1 MSIDPA
7 ASFRILGGDQESAV
21 VLHVPHSATAIPG
34 QVRAGILLDDDALAA
49 ELRAMTDAD
58 TDRIADHAAQR
69 AHRAPWSFVNLLSR
83 LVIDPERFT
92 DPDREEMEEI
102 GMGAVYTAT
111 SALGVLRDP
120 DPHVRDDLL
129 AHYFHP
135 YAEALADLVDQRL
148 AAVGR
153 AVVLD
158 VHSYPRD
165 VLPYERHPH
174 DRRPQVCLG
183 FDPEHTP
190 EPLRAAAVEAFGAWE
205 LGVDEPFS
213 GTYVPTRH
221 YCDDLRVSSV
231 MVEIRRDQYLDAD
244 GAPVPAEV
252 ERLGTALAALV
263 DAVDGMPA

>member
-7 ASFRILGGDQESAV
+7 ASFRILGGDPASAV
-21 VLHVPHSATAIPG
+21 VLHVPHSATAIPAH
-34 QVRAGILLDDDALAA
+34 VRRGIVLDDDVLAA
-49 ELRAMTDAD
+49 ELRAMTDAA
-58 TDRIADHAAQR
+58 TDRIAAHAAER
-69 AHRAPWSFVNLLSR
+69 ARRAPWSFVNLLSR

-92 DPDREEMEEI
+92 DPDLEEMEEI

-111 SALGVLRDP
+111 SALGRLREP
-120 DPHVRDDLL
+120 DAAARDELL

-135 YAEALADLVDQRL
+135 YADALADLVDDRL
-148 AAVGR
+148 AAHGR

-183 FDPEHTP
+183 FDDAHTP
-190 EPLRAAAVEAFGAWE
+190 DALRAAAVKAFGAWE

-213 GTYVPTRH
+213 GTYVPSRH
-221 YCDDLRVSSV
+221 YRTDPRVSSL
-231 MVEIRRDQYLDAD
+231 MVEIRRDQYLDAH
-244 GAPVPAEV
+244 GEPVPAEV
-252 ERLGTALAALV
+252 ERLGAALAALV
-263 DAVDGMPA
+263 DAVEGMAA